1 MPLGLFETPRAGVSR
16 WSHEGAAP
24 VGSDSISEPPQQPN
38 VVLKS
43 PDSQK
48 TSLNACPKP
57 PRLCPRP
64 TASFCPCRGQTSPL
78 FLQQP
83 SLASPPVI
91 LSIYHTLSLL
101 PRMQLMIINDN

>member
-24 VGSDSISEPPQQPN
+24 VGSDSISEPN

-83 SLASPPVI
+83 SLASPRHTFH
-91 LSIYHTLSLL
+91 LSHTVLAT
-101 PRMQLMIINDN
+101 QDAINDN